1 MTLSPS
7 EFKVEF
13 LRGLADNTRLKI
25 IQSLKDREKSV
36 SELVKEVGGSQS
48 NISTHLKLL
57 KTTGIVKSRNEGKYV
72 YYSLQDETIYDFL
85 SKLEEMLLMM
95 RRKAIEGA

>member
-25 IQSLKDREKSV
+25 IESLKDREMTV
-36 SELVKEVGGSQS
+36 SQLVEEIGSCQS

-72 YYSLQDETIYDFL
+72 YYSLRDETIYEFL
-85 SKLEEMLLMM
+85 SKLEDMLLLM
-95 RRKAIEGA
+95 RRKALEGL

>member
-1 MTLSPS
+1 MTLSLS

-25 IQSLKDREKSV
+25 IESLKDRERTV
-36 SELVKEVGGSQS
+36 SQLVEEIGGSQS

-72 YYSLQDETIYDFL
+72 YYSLGDDTIYEFL
-85 SKLEEMLLMM
+85 SKLEDMLLLM
-95 RRKAIEGA
+95 RRKALEGV

>member
-1 MTLSPS
+1 MTLSLS

-13 LRGLADNTRLKI
+13 LRGLADDTRLKI
-25 IQSLKDREKSV
+25 IESLKDSERTV
-36 SELVKEVGGSQS
+36 SQLVDEIGSSQS

-72 YYSLQDETIYDFL
+72 YYSLRDETIYEFL
-85 SKLEEMLLMM
+85 SKLEDMLILM
-95 RRKAIEGA
+95 RRKALEGV

>member
-1 MTLSPS
+1 MTLSLS

-25 IQSLKDREKSV
+25 IESLKDSERTV
-36 SELVKEVGGSQS
+36 SQLVDEIGSSQS

-72 YYSLQDETIYDFL
+72 YYSLRDETIYEFL
-85 SKLEEMLLMM
+85 SKLEDMLILM
-95 RRKAIEGA
+95 RRKALEGV

>member
-1 MTLSPS
+1 MTLSLS

-13 LRGLADNTRLKI
+13 LRGLADNTRLRI
-25 IQSLKDREKSV
+25 IESLKDSERTV
-36 SELVKEVGGSQS
+36 SQLVDEIGSSQS

-72 YYSLQDETIYDFL
+72 YYSLRDETIYEFL
-85 SKLEEMLLMM
+85 SKLEDMLILM
-95 RRKAIEGA
+95 RRKALEGL

>member
-95 RRKAIEGA
+95 RRKAIEGV

>member
-1 MTLSPS
+1 MTLSLS

-25 IQSLKDREKSV
+25 IESLKDSERTV
-36 SELVKEVGGSQS
+36 SQLVDEIGSSQS

-72 YYSLQDETIYDFL
+72 YYSLRDETIYEFL
-85 SKLEEMLLMM
+85 SKLEDMLILM
-95 RRKAIEGA
+95 RRKALEGL

>member
-1 MTLSPS
+1 MTLSLS

-25 IQSLKDREKSV
+25 IESLKGRERTV
-36 SELVKEVGGSQS
+36 SQLVEEIGGSQS

-57 KTTGIVKSRNEGKYV
+57 KTTGILKSRNEGKYV
-72 YYSLQDETIYDFL
+72 YYSLRDETICEFL
-85 SKLEEMLLMM
+85 NKLEDMLLLM
-95 RRKAIEGA
+95 RRKALEGV

>member
-57 KTTGIVKSRNEGKYV
+57 KTTGIVKSHNEGKYV

-95 RRKAIEGA
+95 RRKAIEGV

>member
-1 MTLSPS
+1 MSLSFA

-25 IQSLKDREKSV
+25 IESLKGRERTV
-36 SELVKEVGGSQS
+36 SQLVKEIGGSQS

-57 KTTGIVKSRNEGKYV
+57 KSTDIVKSRNEGKYV
-72 YYSLQDETIYDFL
+72 YYSLRDDTIYEFL
-85 SKLEEMLLMM
+85 SKLEDMLLLM
-95 RRKAIEGA
+95 RRKALEGV